1 MNFISGQRSPGKG
14 RGSRRRDLCAALFGG
29 KDRPRR
35 QQAQPAQ
42 RLRMAALGALTVV
55 ERLAQQLIA
64 AADAQHRR
72 AACCQL
78 EYSGLQ
84 PGLAQPQQ
92 VVHRVFGAGQN
103 DQVRRAQLPH
113 GLHVPH
119 TQKRVLFQRHKIGK
133 IGNMRQSQNNC
144 VQRLDRAFA
153 LQPRRKRVL
162 VLDVHPQ
169 VRHYAQHRQLCF
181 FLQHRQTGA
190 QNFYVAAEFIDDKP
204 AYTRA
209 LVRLQQRHR
218 AVQLRKDAAA
228 VNVARQQN
236 RRVHELCQPHVDNVV
251 RLQVDL
257 GGTARALDDD
267 DVKFIGK
274 AVVGTQNIGNQR
286 LFAAEIFL
294 CGHVAAD
301 LAVHDDLAAHIAARL
316 EQDRVH
322 PHIGFDARGLRLH
335 DLCAAHFEAVP
346 GHKAVQRHVLA
357 FERRG
362 FVAVLRKNAAERR
375 AQQAFARAA
384 HRALHHDAL
393 CPAHASTSR
402 IIFNSCSFSF
412 WVRTA
417 VRYHVSSSP
426 G

>member
-1 MNFISGQRSPGKG
+1 MSTRRYGTTPST
-14 RGSRRRDLCAALFGG
+14 GS
-29 KDRPRR
+29 
-35 QQAQPAQ
+35 
-42 RLRMAALGALTVV
+42 
-55 ERLAQQLIA
+55 
-64 AADAQHRR
+64 
-72 AACCQL
+72 
-78 EYSGLQ
+78 
-84 PGLAQPQQ
+84 
-92 VVHRVFGAGQN
+92 
-103 DQVRRAQLPH
+103 
-113 GLHVPH
+113 
-119 TQKRVLFQRHKIGK
+119 
-133 IGNMRQSQNNC
+133 C
-144 VQRLDRAFA
+144 V
-153 LQPRRKRVL
+153 
-162 VLDVHPQ
+162 
-169 VRHYAQHRQLCF
+169 
-181 FLQHRQTGA
+181 FLQHRQPGA

-274 AVVGTQNIGNQR
+274 AIVGTQNIGNQR
-286 LFAAEIFL
+286 LFAAEVFL

-322 PHIGFDARGLRLH
+322 PHIGLDARGLRLH

-346 GHKAVQRHVLA
+346 GHKAVQRHILA

-384 HRALHHDAL
+384 HCPLHHDAP